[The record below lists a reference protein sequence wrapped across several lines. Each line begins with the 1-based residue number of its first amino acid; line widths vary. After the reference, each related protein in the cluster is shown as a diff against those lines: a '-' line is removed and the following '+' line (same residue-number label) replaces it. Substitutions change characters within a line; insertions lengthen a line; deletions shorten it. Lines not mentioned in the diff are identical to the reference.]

1 MKLSKAVPAI
11 AAARFG
17 KASKLGILE
26 NSGRS
31 RPMTQKEH
39 FVQRLRTMTV
49 LLAIAS
55 IAMTG
60 PVTAAAGGQAISDGA
75 ATPVATVDTAY
86 ALVQLNGE
94 PLSTYVKTKPGP
106 GKKIDFNNTTTKSYR
121 AKLSALRNNFK
132 QWLQANAPRAR
143 ITGSWDISLNAVG
156 VKLNGTTLDKLR
168 TSPQVRRAEYQ
179 GLYRPNNIDPDLSL
193 VNAFNAWASV
203 GGVLNAGAGVKVAI
217 VDSGIDQDHPCFDD
231 AGYTAPAGFPKGEPQ
246 YTSQKVIV
254 ARVFNNKGNL
264 NGFDA
269 EAVGTHGTHV
279 AGTVA
284 CNFETTAEVD
294 GVSIPYAPSGVAPR
308 AFLGNYNVF
317 PGDVDNARSEDILN
331 ALDAAYA
338 DGMDV
343 ANMSLGGG
351 ASGVQD
357 LLTIAVNDLDVA
369 NMVVAVAAGNEGDGD
384 PDAHPPLAPGHY
396 TISSPG
402 SAARA
407 LTAGASTVGH
417 RIATTFDIGGSSYD
431 AVAGDFGTVDAALTA
446 PTEIVTVAPVNAASG
461 FSEACGPLPAGSLTG
476 KIAMIGR
483 GTCDFSF
490 KIREAE
496 LAGAIAAIVVN
507 RVDGDPSPMGQGES
521 PDGTQPTIPAY
532 MISLNGGIAI
542 RTTVASGTAGKINL
556 PSYQDTDKDNRQAD
570 FSSQGPTDVDF
581 RVKPDLMAPGDNV
594 VSSVTGDCGANGCWA
609 FFGGTSMAS
618 PHLAGSAAVVR
629 AAHPSWSAEQVRSA
643 IVNTAQLDVLTT
655 VDGSDL
661 QTDVNVTGAG
671 LLDVDAAVNA
681 VAAIGPVSTSFGA
694 VPQISGQT
702 RTASVTIT
710 NLSGGSRV
718 WGLAVTDVAGS
729 GVSFSLSWNSASLA
743 AGESAVVTV
752 TMTAVKGAQPG
763 DHQAWLRLTDAGTT
777 VAHSALYVFVK

>member
-1 MKLSKAVPAI
+1 MQL
-11 AAARFG
+11 
-17 KASKLGILE
+17 L
-26 NSGRS
+26 
-31 RPMTQKEH
+31 RPIT
-39 FVQRLRTMTV
+39 TI
-49 LLAIAS
+49 LAIAS
-55 IAMTG
+55 IAMSV
-60 PVTAAAGGQAISDGA
+60 PVAAAAGGQQISDGA
-75 ATPVATVDTAY
+75 VTSVATVDTAY

-94 PLSTYVKTKPGP
+94 PLSSYVKTKPGP

-121 AKLSALRNNFK
+121 AKLSALRNSFK
-132 QWLQANAPRAR
+132 QWLQANAPKAR

-156 VKLNGTTLDKLR
+156 VKLNGTTLEKLR
-168 TSPQVRRAEYQ
+168 TSPQVKRAEYQ
-179 GLYRPNNIDPDLSL
+179 GLYRPNDIDPDLSL

-203 GGVLNAGAGVKVAI
+203 GGASNAGAGVKVAI

-231 AGYTAPAGFPKGEPQ
+231 AGYSAPAGFPRGQQQ
-246 YTSQKVIV
+246 YTSNKVLV
-254 ARVFNNKGNL
+254 AKVFNNQGNL

-269 EAVGTHGTHV
+269 KAVDSHGTHV

-284 CNFETTAEVD
+284 CNFETTAEVS
-294 GVSIPYAPSGVAPR
+294 GVAIPYAPSGVAPR

-317 PGDVDNARSEDILN
+317 PGNVESARSEDILN

-351 ASGVQD
+351 ASGIQD
-357 LLTIAVNDLDVA
+357 LLTIAVNNLDLA
-369 NMVVAVAAGNEGDGD
+369 NMVIAVSAGNEGDGD

-396 TISSPG
+396 TVGSPG

-417 RIATTFDIGGSSYD
+417 RVATTFDIGGSSYD
-431 AVAGDFGTVDAALTA
+431 AVAGDFETVDSPLTA

-461 FSEACGPLPAGSLTG
+461 FSEACELLPAGSLTG

-490 KIREAE
+490 KIRVAE

-507 RVDGDPSPMGQGES
+507 RLPGDPFPMSKGATV
-521 PDGTQPTIPAY
+521 DFIQPVIPAY
-532 MISLNGGIAI
+532 MISLDDGIAI
-542 RTTVASGTAGKINL
+542 RTTVANGTAGTINL
-556 PSYQDTDKDNRQAD
+556 PGYQDTDRDNRQAD

-581 RVKPDLMAPGDNV
+581 RVKPDLMSPGENV
-594 VSSVTGDCGANGCWA
+594 LSSVPGDCGPKGCWA
-609 FFGGTSMAS
+609 FFSGTSMAS

-629 AAHPSWSAEQVRSA
+629 GAHPGWSAEQVRSA

-655 VDGSDL
+655 VDGSEL

-671 LLDVDAAVNA
+671 LLDVDAAVSA

-694 VPQISGQT
+694 VPQTSGQT
-702 RTASVTIT
+702 RTASVTIA

-718 WGLAVTDVAGS
+718 WGLAVTDLVGS
-729 GVSFSLSWNSASLA
+729 GVSFSLSRSSVSLA
-743 AGESAVVTV
+743 AGASAVVTV
-752 TMTAVKGAQPG
+752 TMTAAKGAGLG
-763 DHQAWLRLTDAGTT
+763 DHQAWLRLTDADTT
-777 VAHSALYVFVK
+777 VAHGALYVFVK